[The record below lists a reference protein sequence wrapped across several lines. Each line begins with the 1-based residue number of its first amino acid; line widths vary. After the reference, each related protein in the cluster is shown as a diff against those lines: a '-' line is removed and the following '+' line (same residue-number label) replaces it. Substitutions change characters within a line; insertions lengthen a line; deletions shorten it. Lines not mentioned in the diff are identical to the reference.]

1 MSLLA
6 GAIIAG
12 TAVSVYGQLKS
23 GSDAEKAARA
33 NADYYKKQAEFN
45 EMIAKREEE
54 AFRKDLDKIQAATIV
69 GANASGIE
77 ITGSVLSTMA
87 DNMIAGQQEIE
98 DIRLRGKMQVEQSRF
113 SGDRSIA
120 EGRSERF
127 KSNIGAGQ
135 SILGG
140 YTDYKQAQAKGLV

>member
-120 EGRSERF
+120 EGRAERF

>member
-120 EGRSERF
+120 EGRAERF

-135 SILGG
+135 SLLGG